1 MFVPRLTLRYD
12 RLVEL
17 VLPANAEVAAYQV
30 GAANTLDAAFA
41 GTTAMFKVGSWSGS
55 TYRSRGIRE
64 RGLGRTQY
72 ENRGL
77 VRAVY
82 DPEDFWPLS
91 PATLPHDAHTGYL
104 RVAVVNTAGV
114 VQPEGPIFVLPTPG
128 FMSTPRPSL
137 SVTGTAPNVAATATL
152 LPPSGALHFVLPLF
166 ADRVSIQNRDP
177 LVDLFVSFDK
187 GQTELMVPA
196 TETRTFFESAVSE
209 VYIRGAGGAV
219 VFDMS
224 AALVNGEMA

>member
-1 MFVPRLTLRYD
+1 MITPRLTLRYD

-17 VLPANAEVAAYQV
+17 VFRAKREVAAYQV

-41 GTTAMFKVGSWSGS
+41 GTTTMFRVGSWSGS

-104 RVAVVNTAGV
+104 RVAVVNADGV
-114 VQPEGPIFVLPTPG
+114 VQPEGPIFVVPTPG
-128 FMSTPRPSL
+128 FLSSPRPSVSL
-137 SVTGTAPNVAATATL
+137 SGTAPNVAASATF
-152 LPPSGALHFVLPLF
+152 LPPTGAMHIVLPMF
-166 ADRVSIQNRDP
+166 SNRVSIQNHDP
-177 LVDLFVSFDK
+177 LEDLFVSFHK
-187 GQTELMVPA
+187 GQAENLIPA
-196 TETRTFFESAVSE
+196 GERRTFYESSVKE
-209 VYIRGAGGAV
+209 LFLRGSGATV
-219 VFDMS
+219 RFDAD